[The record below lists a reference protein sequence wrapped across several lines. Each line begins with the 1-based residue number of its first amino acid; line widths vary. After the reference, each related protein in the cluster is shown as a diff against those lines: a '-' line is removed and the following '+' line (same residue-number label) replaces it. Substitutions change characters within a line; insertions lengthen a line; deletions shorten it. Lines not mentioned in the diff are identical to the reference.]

1 MIFGQGIGNN
11 NSMADLNY
19 NPTNRKSVAYETRK
33 NTNEN
38 LKSKSLERI
47 ISLALTSS
55 LFILFNN
62 YMVSEI
68 THWYFT

>member
-1 MIFGQGIGNN
+1 
-11 NSMADLNY
+11 MADLNY

>member
-1 MIFGQGIGNN
+1 LIFGQGIGNN